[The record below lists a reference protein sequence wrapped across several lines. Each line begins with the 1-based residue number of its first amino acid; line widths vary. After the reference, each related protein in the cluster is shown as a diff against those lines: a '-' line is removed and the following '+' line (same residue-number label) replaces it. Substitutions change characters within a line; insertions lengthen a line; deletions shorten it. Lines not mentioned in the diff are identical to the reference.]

1 MQLLTLIALLI
12 GTLAINC
19 PRDHYALG
27 NMCVK
32 CDDSMLWC
40 LSCRG
45 PGACTECKVGY
56 YLDHGYCKPCD
67 HTCKTCNN
75 PNSCLE
81 CSANH
86 CRNASGVCDEP
97 GEVYDGCIRCAHD
110 TNKCIQCHAG
120 YFFNAKT
127 FTCTAC
133 KANCYSCKNE
143 TECEEPSSGYYLDKS
158 TGDITPC
165 TDHNCEICSTSRD
178 TCDEC
183 IDGYTLNGSN
193 GGSCTQCA
201 DRNCSECETTD
212 TCIGCKKGYVLIG
225 SRCSPCA
232 SNCEFCMDG
241 AYPAP
246 YRCINGACN
255 LGYRFD
261 PRTSSCMKCPEG
273 CMLCHYDSDREE
285 TVCDRCNTTTDAI
298 TGPKIY
304 GVLCSSSTEVS
315 CSEDEFQENG
325 ACIRCELSILGCDA
339 CSERYNCTKCQDGF
353 YLSGNI
359 CVACDSICDTCDGPG
374 NNCKTCWNGR
384 VLKGSTCVPANE
396 VIPYCEAAS
405 ENSSE
410 AICIQC
416 AIGYYVSDGTCSP
429 CADKCATC
437 ISSDISNCMSAI
449 EGYRYNRSTNAIEQ
463 CQVENCSRCTFNVS
477 ECSTCKDGYYLSE
490 DNRACIQ
497 GTVPNCM
504 KYVRGQNKCSTCVH
518 GYGFS
523 EGADPA
529 CIPCQKECIEGCYFA
544 DVCMLG
550 VCADGFYFSYDN
562 SKCLECPSGCSMCKQ
577 FSNNGRVGC
586 TRCASG
592 ETVSLSTAYGLHCSG
607 LLNKSG
613 LKPGVTAAIVILV
626 LLLIGVCAA
635 IPFIVKVLVRKGVR
649 RRTRAMKYDRG
660 SADSLLP
667 EGSADSAL

>member
-56 YLDHGYCKPCD
+56 YLDYGYCKPCD

-81 CSANH
+81 CSGNH

-97 GEVYDGCIRCAHD
+97 GEVYEGCIRCAHD

-127 FTCTAC
+127 FTCTKC
-133 KANCYSCKNE
+133 KDNCYSCKNE
-143 TECEEPSSGYYLDKS
+143 TECEEPSSGYYLDKT
-158 TGDITPC
+158 TGEITRC
-165 TDHNCEICSTSRD
+165 VDTNCEICSTSKD

-201 DRNCSECETTD
+201 DRNCSECEPAD
-212 TCIGCKKGYVLIG
+212 TCIGCKKGYVLVG

-261 PRTSSCMKCPEG
+261 PRTSYCMKCPEG

-325 ACIRCELSILGCDA
+325 ACIRCELSILGCDT

-449 EGYRYNRSTNAIEQ
+449 EGYRYNRSSNAIEQ

-550 VCADGFYFSYDN
+550 ICADGFYFSYDN

-613 LKPGVTAAIVILV
+613 LKPGVIAAIVILV